1 MATNP
6 NPDIEILVGLDGGD
20 SIASGSGKLIK
31 DQLVSIFDQIK
42 QTKQFEITLNQK
54 FIQDQVSNAIKNM
67 PAVELKVK
75 PKIVGGGGNGGG
87 GGRGGGGGSSYQ
99 AEVNKVARESA
110 QANRYKVRVFDVAS
124 TTKEAQ
130 AVAKQVKDIE
140 QTTNASIK
148 SISQTYKRSEA
159 DVRADAKKTAVYVKS
174 VRDQSIAGGAVE
186 DKYNALK
193 STLKSVRYEAAK
205 TKSEI
210 EQSLSAK
217 TRNTPQFGQYLAS
230 FNQIEQQYQAIERTM
245 FNPLKSSGDQ
255 LQQLRD
261 LIALYKSLS
270 SVIVSVKG
278 IESGY
283 HKDSSSQLNNI
294 IALVV
299 QKKKL
304 ETTRLKLDPNS
315 EQWKVIGDI
324 LKQIQPIL
332 GKSIQQYAQLTNQ
345 SVKSAKAQINGMREV
360 RDAANQYNV
369 KRASTKDAYRSAQA
383 SNQSKQYDNLV
394 DLYVRRRNLQTER
407 LRYDRGSAD
416 WDAVSQK
423 LQLVNAEIGKTQNQY
438 AKLTNQSFAAVTA
451 QVNGATK
458 VKEATIQLNRQ
469 INANK
474 EAYQK
479 SQAAMVASQQKTYDT
494 QIQKLS
500 QIGDAAVQTHATLS
514 KSMLG
519 DTKNNAVFTNYENL
533 FNLLEQMRSQQSS
546 VKFDPLN
553 ASQQIQDVK
562 ALIDMY
568 DDLTA
573 HIKAVKD
580 TNIGNKASLQD
591 MADMK
596 AKIYEYRTKQSGYA
610 QGTVQYD
617 FYDKLINDPAS
628 GMRKSLNDAIDAYH
642 KLNGVSKDSI
652 RAQILGFDNVKKAAE
667 RFRSTLAKSEDA
679 YNSQKKKLSELK
691 TSFVNITH
699 AAASKQYATNPAV
712 AQQYAEYAAL
722 RREFAIR
729 SSALLNGSF
738 DKNNAG
744 AQQQELREVI
754 ALYGQ
759 MEKALAKVEQAKK
772 KDSSAT
778 LAMRKTASRVYEFY
792 QQIKDTAPLDFQ
804 QRVLNLF
811 NEATSSNVTRTAKA
825 ITTDL
830 EGLKNEA
837 YKSGYAVETFGQKLV
852 RVFKQKFGYAVM
864 GALTMQLRKAIRQ
877 MYSNVKDMDDAM
889 TQLRIVTNETA
900 GAYERFATNAAKS
913 AKTIGASVSDIMKSS
928 ETYARLGYSLDES
941 LSLSTTTAQL
951 ANVAATDANTATTF
965 MTAILK
971 GFNKTASDAEGI
983 GDILTLVGKKY
994 AISAEE
1000 LGAALERGGAS
1011 MYAANNTLEE
1021 SVALLAAGNAAVQN
1035 AETVGTAMKT
1045 VTMRI
1050 RGSSADDLEAA
1061 GLAADNLC
1069 ESTSKLRKEIK
1080 ALSGV
1085 DIMLSPTEYKSTYQ
1099 IMLEIADVWDKLTD
1113 VNQATLL
1120 EKLGGKRNAQVLAS
1134 ILSNV
1139 DDLKGAYAD
1148 AQNAAGTMAESTNK
1162 YMDSISGKSRQVAA
1176 SYQELSSRILDSDF
1190 LKSALNLVY
1199 KILDALNEFD
1209 EATNGAASAALGFTL
1224 AVTAV
1229 FIAVET
1235 LHKVLSIK
1243 AITTWASNLAAG
1255 FSQIG
1260 SVLASGS
1267 ITELISLVQLM
1278 PGLAVAAAAA
1288 IAMIGYAAY
1297 KAYQE
1302 AHPSLED
1309 LKADLEELQKSA
1321 DDTKEQLQ
1329 TTAKR
1334 IEELQTL
1341 ANGGKITLTEQDEL
1355 TRLKEENRLLQQQYA
1370 IQKAILEQKQA
1381 AVTNAAR
1388 DQANAFLAD
1397 GTDTYDGVVGAVT
1410 GHVNSGREQVEEDL
1424 QTYQSAVEKIK
1435 AEYDNARKEGREVN
1449 KDLIDQQTRI
1459 RNQAGA
1465 NLQAQAEEISN
1476 IIKDLDPDKDAV
1488 LIKDLQGVLDHIQ
1501 VAVGGAT
1508 AGGNIIN
1515 ATLNSRYYENAT
1527 VKLKE
1532 LANAGTLTK
1541 ESIEAL
1547 NDPLVNELIAYLT
1560 ELGLFSWDNIESL
1573 AAQLRDVGDAAP
1585 TLSQTLSGVSDQLK
1599 AMTDRYDLLY
1609 DAQKEFNQSG
1619 AIASD
1624 TLSSIVEKYPELA
1637 SNVGLYIAGMKSGK
1651 ELLADISKAYQDD
1664 VSAYKRSLAEKLS
1677 ASPEFYNNLSS
1688 KQKTYIDDLAESYKV
1703 DLKNFKDL
1711 ETAKLQ
1717 FQAGIIQK
1725 LAANYSQYTGAS
1737 VDMLYNNQQRLILQI
1752 GREKNAWKK
1761 AELQG
1766 ELTQVTQSIQAILK
1780 FQNELDAIALD
1791 GVKYD
1796 PSKYSPSKIKD
1807 DGKTGTDKYKQAIEK
1822 DIKILQHKREMDL
1835 ITDEEYYDQLEE
1847 IEKRYYVDREK
1858 YKEEIWDLDQ
1868 EIFNGRRDILSDW
1881 ISDQEKI
1888 AEGFNIGGDLNAQ
1901 KKVYED
1907 ILNEVEKMIDSAIKY
1922 GLDENSDYVQ
1932 ELRDQYHKTCQD
1944 ILNMVQDAYDSFKS
1958 YADDFE
1964 MWDSFDFTRLEYLEK
1979 NLQEIQK
1986 LYEDGLLGWKEYV
1999 EAYNK
2004 VAKEIYDTK
2013 KDSIETIIDLTME
2026 MIEQEAQDEI
2036 DALDEQIDKLNEIID
2051 LKKKLLQD
2059 TKDEKDHEKQVAEAV
2074 AEIAKLQSKIA
2085 QLSLDDSREAIAR
2098 RAELEEQLAEKQK
2111 ELADLQGDYQLDKT
2125 LDVLDETK
2133 EAKEDETE
2141 AEKKAIEKSI
2151 DSWVKKYKLA
2161 IDRIDNDWDNLY
2173 DDLND
2178 YMAEHRD
2185 SIDGPDSLKT
2195 AWENVDQMVRQTGQD
2210 IESIYNNIGN
2220 IGINPEDPQSILDA
2234 MQRNSELAKKNG
2246 SSQYNGRN
2254 LHEENNK
2261 LAADYEKAT
2270 GVHLTY
2276 DDTKG
2281 WLLPDGT
2288 PAYSTSGSS
2297 TSSSKG
2303 NASSGSS
2310 SSNTAGAAY
2319 RATIAEYGEPPE
2331 ENLKIGSS
2339 GDGVKWLQYYLKQ
2352 QDYFPYAVDGTF
2364 YTRTEEALK
2373 KFQRK
2378 AGLDDDGKYGPKT
2391 RAVLKKYHTG
2401 GIVDRTGAI
2410 NDKEVLAILQ
2420 SGELILDDQKKANLR
2435 EIFDRLR
2442 STLSTLTRTNLF
2454 NTYGH
2459 RPIPAGAQAGNI
2471 FAPQVSVKIEHSG
2484 KMTDRDAKR
2493 YGEIAADAT
2502 LEKLRA
2508 AFNKRGVS

>member
-1 MATNP
+1 MATNTS
-6 NPDIEILVGLDGGD
+6 PDIEILVGLDGGD
-20 SIASGSGKLIK
+20 SIAAGSGQLIK
-31 DQLVSIFDQIK
+31 KQLDKIFDQIK
-42 QTKQFEITLNQK
+42 QAKQFEITFNQK
-54 FIQDQVSNAIKNM
+54 FIQDQVSNAIKKM

-87 GGRGGGGGSSYQ
+87 GRGGRGGGSYQ
-99 AEVNKVARESA
+99 SEVNQVARESA

-140 QTTNASIK
+140 QATNASIK
-148 SISQTYKRSEA
+148 SISQTYKRNET
-159 DVRADAKKTAVYVKS
+159 DVRADVKKTAVYVKS

-186 DKYNALK
+186 DKYNTLK
-193 STLKSVRYEAAK
+193 STLKSVRDEAAK
-205 TKSEI
+205 AKSEI

-245 FNPLKSSGDQ
+245 FNPLKPSGDQ

-294 IALVV
+294 ISLVI

-345 SVKSAKAQINGMREV
+345 SVKSAKAQINGMKQV
-360 RDAANQYNV
+360 RDAANQYDV

-383 SNQSKQYDNLV
+383 SN
-394 DLYVRRRNLQTER
+394 
-407 LRYDRGSAD
+407 
-416 WDAVSQK
+416 
-423 LQLVNAEIGKTQNQY
+423 
-438 AKLTNQSFAAVTA
+438 
-451 QVNGATK
+451 
-458 VKEATIQLNRQ
+458 
-469 INANK
+469 
-474 EAYQK
+474 
-479 SQAAMVASQQKTYDT
+479 VASQQKAYDT

-500 QIGDAAVQTHATLS
+500 QIGEAAVQTHAMLS

-519 DTKNNAVFTNYENL
+519 DTKNNTVFTNYENL
-533 FNLLEQMRSQQSS
+533 FNLLEQMRSQQAT

-553 ASQQIQDVK
+553 AAQQIQDVK

-568 DDLTA
+568 DDLSA
-573 HIKAVKD
+573 HIQAVKD
-580 TNIGNKASLQD
+580 TNTGNRNSLQD

-596 AKIYEYRTKQSGYA
+596 AKIYEYRTKQTGYA
-610 QGTVQYD
+610 KGTVQYD

-628 GMRKSLNDAIDAYH
+628 GMRKSLNDAIEAYH
-642 KLNGVSKDSI
+642 KLNGVSKSSI
-652 RAQILGFDNVKKAAE
+652 RAQILGFDNVKAAAE
-667 RFRSTLAKSEDA
+667 RFRASLAKSEDT
-679 YNSQKKKLSELK
+679 YNSQKQKLTELR
-691 TSFVNITH
+691 SNFL
-699 AAASKQYATNPAV
+699 ASSHGVANKYANDPAV

-722 RREFAIR
+722 RRDFAIR
-729 SSALLNGSF
+729 SAALLNGSF

-744 AQQQELREVI
+744 LQQQELREVI

-792 QQIKDTAPLDFQ
+792 QQIKDTAPADFKQ
-804 QRVLNLF
+804 KVLNLF
-811 NEATSSNVTRTAKA
+811 DEATSSNVTRTAKA

-864 GALTMQLRKAIRQ
+864 GALTMQLRKAIQQ

-913 AKTIGASVSDIMKSS
+913 AKTIGASVTDIMKAS

-1050 RGSSADDLEAA
+1050 RGSSADDLEEA

-1120 EKLGGKRNAQVLAS
+1120 ETLGGKRNAQVLAS

-1148 AQNAAGTMAESTNK
+1148 AQNAAGTMAESTNQ
-1162 YMDSISGKSRQVAA
+1162 YLDSISGKSQQIAA
-1176 SYQELSSRILDSDF
+1176 SYQELSARILDSDF

-1209 EATNGAASAALGFTL
+1209 EATNGAVSATVGFTL
-1224 AVTAV
+1224 AVTAA

-1260 SVLASGS
+1260 GVLASGS
-1267 ITELISLVQLM
+1267 ITDLIALFQLM
-1278 PGLAVAAAAA
+1278 PGLAVAAATA
-1288 IAMIGYAAY
+1288 IAMIGYSAY

-1309 LKADLEELQKSA
+1309 LKADLGELQQSA

-1334 IEELQTL
+1334 IEELQAL

-1355 TRLKEENRLLQQQYA
+1355 TRLKEENRLLQQQYD
-1370 IQKAILEQKQA
+1370 IQKALIEQKQA

-1449 KDLIDQQTRI
+1449 QDLIDQQTRI

-1488 LIKDLQGVLDHIQ
+1488 LIKDLQGLLDHIQ
-1501 VAVGGAT
+1501 VAVGGTT

-1560 ELGLFSWDNIESL
+1560 ELGLFSWDNIGSL
-1573 AAQLRDVGDAAP
+1573 ATQLRETGDVAL

-1599 AMTDRYDLLY
+1599 TMTDRYNLLY
-1609 DAQKEFNQSG
+1609 DAQNEFNASG
-1619 AIASD
+1619 ALSSD
-1624 TLSSIVEKYPELA
+1624 TLSSIAEKYPELA
-1637 SNVGLYIAGMKSGK
+1637 SNIGLYITGMKTGK
-1651 ELLADISKAYQDD
+1651 ELLADLSNAYQND
-1664 VSAYKRSLAEKLS
+1664 VSKYKRALAEKLS
-1677 ASPEFYNNLSS
+1677 ASPEFYNSLSDD
-1688 KQKTYIDDLAESYKV
+1688 QKTYINDLAKSYGI

-1711 ETAKLQ
+1711 ETAKLT
-1717 FQAGIIQK
+1717 FQAQIIQK
-1725 LAANYSQYTGAS
+1725 LAANYAQYTGAS
-1737 VDMLYNNQQRLILQI
+1737 MQTLYDSQQRLILQI
-1752 GREKNAWKK
+1752 DRETNYYRKMALK
-1761 AELQG
+1761 G
-1766 ELTQVTQSIQAILK
+1766 ELTQVTQSIQSILK
-1780 FQNELDAIALD
+1780 YQNALDDIALN

-1807 DGKTGTDKYKQAIEK
+1807 DGKNSSGTDKYKQDVEK
-1822 DIKILQHKREMDL
+1822 RIKIEQHKREMDK
-1835 ITDEEYYDQLEE
+1835 ITDEEYYNR
-1847 IEKRYYVDREK
+1847 IEAIENKYYKDSAAHRKTYE
-1858 YKEEIWDLDQ
+1858 EEIWDLDQ
-1868 EIFNGRRDILSDW
+1868 EIFNGRREILSDW

-1888 AEGFNIGGDLNAQ
+1888 AEGFKLGGDLNSQ
-1901 KKVYED
+1901 KKVYEE

-1944 ILNMVQDAYDSFKS
+1944 ILSMVQDAYDSFKS

-1964 MWDSFDFTRLEYLEK
+1964 MWDSFDFTKIEFLEK
-1979 NLQEIQK
+1979 NLEEIKK
-1986 LYEDGLLGWKEYV
+1986 LYQEGTLGWKEYV
-1999 EAYNK
+1999 EAYNE

-2013 KDSIETIIDLTME
+2013 KESIETIIDMTME
-2026 MIEQEAQDEI
+2026 MIEQEANDEI
-2036 DALDEQIDKLNEIID
+2036 DALDDQIDKLNEIID

-2074 AEIAKLQSKIA
+2074 SEIAKLQSKIA
-2085 QLSLDDSREAIAR
+2085 QLSLDDSREAIAK
-2098 RAELEEQLAEKQK
+2098 RADLEEQLAEKQK
-2111 ELADLQGDYQLDKT
+2111 ELADLQGDYALDKT

-2133 EAKEDETE
+2133 EAKEDEAE

-2178 YMAEHRD
+2178 WMAEHRD

-2210 IESIYNNIGN
+2210 IESIYNGNGN
-2220 IGINPEDPQSILDA
+2220 IGLNPNSVDSKKAQEILDQMA
-2234 MQRNSELAKKNG
+2234 ANSALAKQLG
-2246 SSQYNGRN
+2246 TSQYGSRN
-2254 LHEENNK
+2254 LHKENVDLAEEF
-2261 LAADYEKAT
+2261 YQIT
-2270 GVHLTY
+2270 GQKLTY
-2276 DDTKG
+2276 DNG
-2281 WLLPDGT
+2281 WRYANGKLAYTYT
-2288 PAYSTSGSS
+2288 PSS
-2297 TSSSKG
+2297 VG
-2303 NASSGSS
+2303 S
-2310 SSNTAGAAY
+2310 SSNTVQSSGSAY
-2319 RATIAEYGEPPE
+2319 QATVSQYGEPPSGT
-2331 ENLKIGSS
+2331 LKVGSS

-2352 QDYFPYAVDGTF
+2352 LGYFAYGIDGNF
-2364 YTRTEEALK
+2364 YTRTEDALK
-2373 KFQRK
+2373 MFQK
-2378 AGLDDDGKYGPKT
+2378 MAGLTADGIFGSKT
-2391 RAVLKKYHTG
+2391 RAALKKYHNG

-2410 NDKEVLAILQ
+2410 NDKEVLSILET
-2420 SGELILDDQKKANLR
+2420 GELVLDDKKKATLSS
-2435 EIFDRLR
+2435 IFCGIKASLSAMTRV
-2442 STLSTLTRTNLF
+2442 STLPYQRRVAAVGG
-2454 NTYGH
+2454 YGDT
-2459 RPIPAGAQAGNI
+2459 
-2471 FAPQVSVKIEHSG
+2471 FAPQVSVNISHNG

-2493 YGEIAADAT
+2493 YGDIAADAT